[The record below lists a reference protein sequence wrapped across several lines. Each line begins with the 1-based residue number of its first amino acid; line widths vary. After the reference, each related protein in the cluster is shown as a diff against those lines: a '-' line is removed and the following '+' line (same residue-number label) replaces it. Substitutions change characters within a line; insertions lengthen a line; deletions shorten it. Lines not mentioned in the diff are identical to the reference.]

1 MQVGSVEQSET
12 LSSDR
17 AHGLGAESLLA
28 AMIEVVENIFR
39 TMLQADVARATEQ
52 RMRLSDAMTAAVD
65 FDGSLE
71 GRLSLQCS
79 TNLARWLVNLFMGD
93 EQDADAT
100 EVRSDVLRELAN
112 IIEGN
117 LKMVMPAG
125 TQVTP
130 ACIAA
135 TSPSAVEMDGVLD
148 IETLFVLNH
157 EILSVRFAQ
166 HACEKLRDRTL
177 P

>member
-1 MQVGSVEQSET
+1 
-12 LSSDR
+12 
-17 AHGLGAESLLA
+17 
-28 AMIEVVENIFR
+28 
-39 TMLQADVARATEQ
+39 
-52 RMRLSDAMTAAVD
+52 
-65 FDGSLE
+65 
-71 GRLSLQCS
+71 
-79 TNLARWLVNLFMGD
+79 MGD

-130 ACIAA
+130 AWIAA
-135 TSPSAVEMDGVLD
+135 TAPSSVKMDRSVD
-148 IETLFVLNH
+148 IQTLFVLNH
-157 EILSVRFAQ
+157 EILSVRFTQ
-166 HACEKLRDRTL
+166 QACEKLRDRTL